1 VGNIN
6 DFVTTL
12 EMPDTLVGVVSSA
25 AVTLKLP
32 PITRPWSH
40 QGRDVAAS

>member
-6 DFVTTL
+6 DFLTTL
-12 EMPDTLVGVVSSA
+12 EMPDTLVGVVSTA

-32 PITRPWSH
+32 PITRSH
-40 QGRDVAAS
+40 QGKDVAAL